1 MNTDKFMK
9 RKIQLGFMLIIAL
22 VILVLAG
29 IFWGGGGAVTAVLL
43 YIMSIAGVGGFL
55 PQFDDED

>member
-9 RKIQLGFMLIIAL
+9 RKIHLGFMLIIAL

-29 IFWGGGGAVTAVLL
+29 IFWGGGGAVTAGLL
-43 YIMSIAGVGGFL
+43 YIMSIAGAGGFL
-55 PQFDDED
+55 SQLDDED